1 MKKEDQKVQKQRKK
15 RKEPAARD
23 TREASEEDERRGNAP
38 RLIILLVAIFRT
50 RDIREPI
57 SDRATWTRESTN
69 REDHRR
75 IPRSG
80 FRAGDFRAAIA
91 AKRQADRSRRDRP
104 TVLSDLI
111 AKCASADTLTLLIFL
126 LFLSLPFLLSLSL
139 SLSLSPFFFLFLLSS
154 RFPAAD
160 RARSRCCSKRSPRS
174 DNFNLFRRI
183 CG

>member
-1 MKKEDQKVQKQRKK
+1 MQKQRKK
-15 RKEPAARD
+15 RKEPPARD

-50 RDIREPI
+50 RHIREPI

-69 REDHRR
+69 RQDHRR

-80 FRAGDFRAAIA
+80 FRVGDFRAAIA

-104 TVLSDLI
+104 TVLSDLM

-126 LFLSLPFLLSLSL
+126 LFLSLPFLFSLSL
-139 SLSLSPFFFLFLLSS
+139 FFFLFLLSS
-154 RFPAAD
+154 SSRLPAAERD